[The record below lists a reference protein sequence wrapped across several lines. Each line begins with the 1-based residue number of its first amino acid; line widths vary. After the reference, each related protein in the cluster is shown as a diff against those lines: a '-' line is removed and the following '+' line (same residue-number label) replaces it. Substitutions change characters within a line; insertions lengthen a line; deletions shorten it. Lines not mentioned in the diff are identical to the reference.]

1 MGNSILLIES
11 IDEVENKYYHQI
23 FLDEFFEKHND
34 NNINSLYKKLVQIIG
49 WSDDES
55 SK

>member
-11 IDEVENKYYHQI
+11 IDEVENKYYHET

-34 NNINSLYKKLVQIIG
+34 NNINSLYKKLVEIID